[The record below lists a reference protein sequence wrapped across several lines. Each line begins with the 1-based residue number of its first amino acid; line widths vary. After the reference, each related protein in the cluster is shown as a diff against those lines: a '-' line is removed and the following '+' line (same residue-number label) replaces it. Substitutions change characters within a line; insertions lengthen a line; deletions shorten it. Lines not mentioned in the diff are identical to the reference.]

1 MLCLCAALLKFWFQ
15 TDLGRENS
23 ASSYSQGRQL
33 LLTFLIMAT
42 RWSRFTSNFY
52 ALIGQ
57 NVPGEFHTENLCSI
71 LKVVYFDSC
80 MLLAKA
86 DRVLCQ
92 VEMFSTVFFH
102 WMYKMKYSYY
112 QESSHGYSW
121 LVCLLGFWLR
131 NASLVKVGNPI
142 SDGIVF
148 VFHLAWCIRGLKNLK
163 RFWHS
168 RIVNL
173 SNYYIWC
180 LSFLYLI
187 SWSQA

>member
-112 QESSHGYSW
+112 QESSAI
-121 LVCLLGFWLR
+121 LGWFVYRGFGWEMRRL
-131 NASLVKVGNPI
+131 SKPI
-142 SDGIVF
+142 I
-148 VFHLAWCIRGLKNLK
+148 
-163 RFWHS
+163 RFWMA
-168 RIVNL
+168 
-173 SNYYIWC
+173 
-180 LSFLYLI
+180 SFLFFTLLDAHENYKGSSNPCLT
-187 SWSQA
+187 W